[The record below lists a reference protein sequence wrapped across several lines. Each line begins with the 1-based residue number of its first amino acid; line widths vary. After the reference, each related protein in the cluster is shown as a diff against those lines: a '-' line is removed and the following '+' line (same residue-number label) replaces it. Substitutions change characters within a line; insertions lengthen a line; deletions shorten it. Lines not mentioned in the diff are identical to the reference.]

1 MYDYNVY
8 NYNVY
13 IYIGRSFMEVYDYTN
28 ENEEF
33 TKDSL
38 IIDTLS
44 NKQLKKLSKYVKIIQ
59 MDSEKEN
66 MTYWEQWFN
75 ASILPILKEFA
86 ETTSSILTIER
97 DENITF
103 SFRNK
108 RGFDITESCMLRF
121 VLLICEYIG
130 IDKDGEDTILTLT
143 FSCNKYI

>member
-44 NKQLKKLSKYVKIIQ
+44 NKQLKKSK
-59 MDSEKEN
+59 
-66 MTYWEQWFN
+66 
-75 ASILPILKEFA
+75 
-86 ETTSSILTIER
+86 
-97 DENITF
+97 
-103 SFRNK
+103 
-108 RGFDITESCMLRF
+108 
-121 VLLICEYIG
+121 
-130 IDKDGEDTILTLT
+130 
-143 FSCNKYI
+143 